1 MNIDTVQYHK
11 AVPTVGTKEGDAA
24 LREKTDQF
32 EAIIVKMMLDEAM
45 KEEKNLFSANDPGE
59 NDILTRQLMHYLHL
73 LPLPQQEVV
82 RSVYLQD
89 QTLQEISDRLQV
101 PLGTIKSRL
110 RLGLMKLREQIEQER
125 EYD

>member
-45 KEEKNLFSANDPGE
+45 KEEKNLFSANDPGDKIFKSMYRE
-59 NDILTRQLMHYLHL
+59 ELSNASAGGFGFSQMLFEHL
-73 LPLPQQEVV
+73 SQKGGKVE
-82 RSVYLQD
+82 
-89 QTLQEISDRLQV
+89 
-101 PLGTIKSRL
+101 
-110 RLGLMKLREQIEQER
+110 
-125 EYD
+125 